1 MSRSTPL
8 NDFFNPMETPAPKNT
23 KKPNCRFKPSSSDR
37 APAGRQNRF
46 AGMISGRGGGEFL
59 RGEVKGPMRRGRE
72 RKALRLTGRLVFAG
86 LFLAFGAA
94 AEAQGVDCARLKAA
108 LDAPVQTDPAA
119 AAEARRVQAK
129 FKQTAA
135 YAHSIG
141 CDNHQFLFFGKP
153 PPPQCGRIKTH
164 MADMRAR
171 YEALRA
177 RASGESPQRRALAQ
191 RYNASCVAHPHREK
205 SFFDVLFGGFGE
217 APMNQEAQPAVAPPA
232 PAGSSAGSEVL
243 CVRTCDG
250 GYFPMSFSTGA
261 ASMQDLQAL
270 CSAQCPNAQVEI
282 FTRVPNADITTAVSA
297 DGTPYRDLPN
307 ALLYTKSYD
316 PTCACKPP
324 NESWV
329 DALAN
334 AEQVLDQM
342 GGAKASDTT
351 VTVEQS
357 KAMSQPMPPKPGKGG
372 AAKPETVAPQT
383 ENGVRAAPSRAAPKP
398 GAKAPDG
405 RSHVRVVAPNL

>member
-1 MSRSTPL
+1 MH
-8 NDFFNPMETPAPKNT
+8 
-23 KKPNCRFKPSSSDR
+23 
-37 APAGRQNRF
+37 
-46 AGMISGRGGGEFL
+46 
-59 RGEVKGPMRRGRE
+59 GEVKGPMRRGSKQE
-72 RKALRLTGRLVFAG
+72 ALRLTGGLVFAS
-86 LFLAFGAA
+86 LFLVFGAA
-94 AEAQGVDCARLKAA
+94 AQAQGVDCAQLKAA
-108 LDAPVQTDPAA
+108 LNAPVQTDPAA
-119 AAEARRVQAK
+119 AAEARRVRAK

-141 CDNHQFLFFGKP
+141 CDNHQFLFFGKA

-164 MADMRAR
+164 IADMKAR

-177 RASGESPQRRALAQ
+177 RASGDSPQRRALAQ
-191 RYNASCVAHPHREK
+191 RYNASCVAQPHREK

-217 APMNQEAQPAVAPPA
+217 APMNQEAQPAVAPPS
-232 PAGSSAGSEVL
+232 AGYSAGSEVL

-250 GYFPMSFSTGA
+250 GYFPMSFSTST

-270 CSAQCPNAQVEI
+270 CSAQCPNTEVEV

-316 PTCACKPP
+316 PSCACKPP

-329 DALAN
+329 EALGN

-357 KAMSQPMPPKPGKGG
+357 KAMSQPLPAKPGKGG
-372 AAKPETVAPQT
+372 AAKPET
-383 ENGVRAAPSRAAPKP
+383 AAPSPAAPKP
-398 GAKAPDG
+398 AVTAP
-405 RSHVRVVAPNL
+405 RVKSHVRVVAPNL